1 MTHIRRWSVLAVNV
15 SSRQSCLLLRQ
26 LLCTVIAHCALLHDY
41 CNPELIIFAS
51 YSLGDPRTGPSNVPA
66 TSLEIGFC
74 LHGASAAYLFDGI
87 EDSGHTVI
95 PTVCSFRFMSP
106 FSTLFNATS
115 FS

>member
-1 MTHIRRWSVLAVNV
+1 MDDSYTSLVCPRCQRLIPTILSV
-15 SSRQSCLLLRQ
+15 SLLRQ

-74 LHGASAAYLFDGI
+74 LHGAHS
-87 EDSGHTVI
+87 
-95 PTVCSFRFMSP
+95 
-106 FSTLFNATS
+106 
-115 FS
+115 